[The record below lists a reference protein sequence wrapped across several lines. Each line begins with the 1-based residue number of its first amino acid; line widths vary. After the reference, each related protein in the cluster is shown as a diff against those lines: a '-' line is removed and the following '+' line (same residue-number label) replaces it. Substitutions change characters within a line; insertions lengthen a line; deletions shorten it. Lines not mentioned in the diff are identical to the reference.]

1 MESLSQLALDQ
12 NLLPTNSNVAL
23 ANAVYQNVLNGPASP
38 EMTDALVGYIE
49 DHGQANFLATVAGLH
64 INVDLVGL
72 QQTGVE
78 YLI

>member
-1 MESLSQLALDQ
+1 MESLSQLALDL
-12 NLLPTNSNVAL
+12 NLLPTDSNAAL
-23 ANAVYQNVLNGPASP
+23 ANAVYQNVLGGTASP
-38 EMTDALVGYIE
+38 EMTDALVDFIE
-49 DHGQANFLATVAGLH
+49 DHGQANFVATVAGLH